1 MTMVDH
7 VLREDSLIVDGNAM
21 LLDVGLPWFRSVP
34 ISCVN
39 GLIVTIG
46 EQQFKTAEL
55 QIQVGDNFVA
65 MADLPGSDLGEWYL
79 QDRKKVKVP
88 TLLNKG
94 ESQKVRVQFEMVIP
108 NIFPEPGKPA
118 HLPMV
123 AQAELVVR

>member
-7 VLREDSLIVDGNAM
+7 VLREDSLKVDGNAM

-46 EQQFKTAEL
+46 EQQFSTEQL
-55 QIQVGDNFVA
+55 QIEIDGDFVA
-65 MADLPGSDLGEWYL
+65 MDSLPTADLGEWFL
-79 QDRKKVKVP
+79 QDRKQIKIPAQIAV
-88 TLLNKG
+88 G

-108 NIFPEPGKPA
+108 NIFLEPGKPA

-123 AQAELVVR
+123 REAELQVR